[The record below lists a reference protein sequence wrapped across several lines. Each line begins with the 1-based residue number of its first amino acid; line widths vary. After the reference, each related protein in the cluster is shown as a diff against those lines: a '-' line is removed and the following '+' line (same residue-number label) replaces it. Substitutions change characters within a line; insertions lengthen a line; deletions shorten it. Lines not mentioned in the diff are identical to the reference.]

1 MSSKFKIIVVMII
14 WGSIGVF
21 GVVYTRLVYQMYFP
35 SDKDLTSTTVALYSY
50 LDPVFA
56 IL

>member
-1 MSSKFKIIVVMII
+1 VSSKFKIIVVMII